1 MGTVPSERCA
11 GQCLV
16 LRVETG
22 LVRLLEC
29 LLSIT
34 FMGIFALVVLLVV
47 MRYLFNSTV
56 VGGNEATV
64 MLFIY
69 TTALGAAVDVARG
82 KHIIVDTFVNYL
94 PPVARYWLDIFN
106 LVIVGVL
113 NGFLMKYGIDWVTAV
128 GTSEHPVLHIPE
140 GIVQIALPIGCAL
153 TILFCFTR
161 IVVML
166 VSNPNRCE

>member
-1 MGTVPSERCA
+1 MGTVPSEGGA

-69 TTALGAAVDVARG
+69 
-82 KHIIVDTFVNYL
+82 
-94 PPVARYWLDIFN
+94 
-106 LVIVGVL
+106 
-113 NGFLMKYGIDWVTAV
+113 M
-128 GTSEHPVLHIPE
+128 
-140 GIVQIALPIGCAL
+140 
-153 TILFCFTR
+153 
-161 IVVML
+161 
-166 VSNPNRCE
+166 

>member
-1 MGTVPSERCA
+1 MEMVPGERCA
-11 GQCLV
+11 RHCLI

>member
-1 MGTVPSERCA
+1 MGTVPSEGCA

-34 FMGIFALVVLLVV
+34 FMGIFTLVVLLVV

-113 NGFLMKYGIDWVTAV
+113 NGFLMKYVSTGSLRLVQASIRCC
-128 GTSEHPVLHIPE
+128 TSQRGSCKL
-140 GIVQIALPIGCAL
+140 
-153 TILFCFTR
+153 
-161 IVVML
+161 
-166 VSNPNRCE
+166 RCRSAAP